1 MSTEIVVPELGESVV
16 EATVGEWRVAEGQAV
31 KVGDVVVELE
41 TDKVDVEVGA
51 TAAGVLT
58 RILHPAGSDVRIGD
72 VLGLIDGDGTEV
84 QGSRGAGEQGSNASV
99 APANSRPPTAPEDA
113 GSTPATRPSPLAT
126 PLARRMAEAEGID
139 LANVAG
145 SGAGGRVTKQDVA
158 ARVAQPSASEDAD
171 SALSPGGRGSTDPL
185 PSPLP
190 QGEGAGAIPPAP
202 LPPRAPAL
210 PSTRPEE
217 RQRMS
222 RRRRTIA
229 QRLVEAQHTAAML
242 TTFNEVDMSA
252 VMDLRRRRQEAFTAA
267 NGVKL
272 GLTSFFVKAAIG
284 ALRAFPRLNAE
295 IQGDEIV
302 LKGYYDI
309 GIAVGA
315 EEGLVVPV
323 IRDADRL
330 SFAAIERQVRDFG
343 AKAKDNSFTLEELR
357 GGTFTITNGGVFG
370 SMLSTPILNPPQVGI
385 LGLHNIQ
392 DRPVV
397 RDGQIV
403 IRPMMY
409 VALSYDH
416 RIVDGREAVQFL
428 VRVKQLVEEP
438 EALLLEG

>member
-16 EATVGEWRVAEGQAV
+16 EATVGEWRVAEGQAI

-58 RILHPAGSDVRIGD
+58 RILHPTGSDVRIGD
-72 VLGLIDGDGTEV
+72 VLGLIDGEGQPVSATP
-84 QGSRGAGEQGSNASV
+84 
-99 APANSRPPTAPEDA
+99 PATGQLSAPEAAD
-113 GSTPATRPSPLAT
+113 STPATRPSPPAT
-126 PLARRMAEAEGID
+126 PASPPPSSPTLPATPVARRMAEAEGID
-139 LANVAG
+139 LAAVAG

-158 ARVAQPSASEDAD
+158 ARLAPPAESVP
-171 SALSPGGRGSTDPL
+171 SPGGPGST
-185 PSPLP
+185 
-190 QGEGAGAIPPAP
+190 AP
-202 LPPRAPAL
+202 LPNPPQEGEPRATPA
-210 PSTRPEE
+210 PPPPRSPASPTARPEE
-217 RQRMS
+217 RHRMS

-229 QRLVEAQHTAAML
+229 QRLVEAQQTAAML

-272 GLTSFFVKAAIG
+272 GLMSFFVKASIG